1 MHLCQGFH
9 SFNKLFCIQ
18 VELIRLNKMD
28 RASLSIGGQ
37 VSGIL
42 KHVDG
47 GVTVPVKDGKEI
59 LHLEYVGVS
68 GLKLGKTI
76 YSRGSSIK
84 SYTFLASPDQSR
96 TLLLTANDDDN
107 LHLLSASPDISN
119 TILNFDCR

>member
-1 MHLCQGFH
+1 
-9 SFNKLFCIQ
+9 
-18 VELIRLNKMD
+18 MD

-47 GVTVPVKDGKEI
+47 GVTVPVKEGKEI

-76 YSRGSSIK
+76 YSRGSVK
-84 SYTFLASPDQSR
+84 SYTFLTSPDQSR
-96 TLLLTANDDDN
+96 TLLLTANDDDK

-119 TILNFDCR
+119 TILDFDCR